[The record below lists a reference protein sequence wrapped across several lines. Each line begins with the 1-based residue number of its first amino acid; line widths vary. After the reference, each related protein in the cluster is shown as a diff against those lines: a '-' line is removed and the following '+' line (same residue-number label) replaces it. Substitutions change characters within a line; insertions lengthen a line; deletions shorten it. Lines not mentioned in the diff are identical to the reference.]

1 MRKLSI
7 YSISILFSAINL
19 YPAVLNEKAPPFV
32 VQHARGK
39 IVKFERVPVI
49 VNAVKAEN
57 NIGKHMRDILNLN
70 EQWRLTRGLA
80 DWMKSYMVSK
90 CGQYLRKIQQLTPYY
105 AVIFVMSS
113 QGACVAMTDRIE
125 NYWYG
130 NDEIFLKSFNE
141 GKGDIYISDVIFDE
155 ASQAYLVYISVP
167 VMDGDKA
174 IGVISFGIDVDRMQD
189 SYTNIE

>member
-32 VQHARGK
+32 VQHAREK